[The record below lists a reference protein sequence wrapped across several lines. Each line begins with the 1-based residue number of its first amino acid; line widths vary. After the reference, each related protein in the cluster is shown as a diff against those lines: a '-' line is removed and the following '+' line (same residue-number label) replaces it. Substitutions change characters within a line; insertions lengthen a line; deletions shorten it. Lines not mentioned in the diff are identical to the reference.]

1 MIFSISFRINKR
13 LFFFACQQIYEC
25 LWSEVTSNIDLRYWR
40 HIIFYQHALLSPASQ
55 NRKLWKLLFSR
66 PNETVIYD

>member
-13 LFFFACQQIYEC
+13 LFFFFACQQIYEC
-25 LWSEVTSNIDLRYWR
+25 LWSE
-40 HIIFYQHALLSPASQ
+40 HALLSPASQ